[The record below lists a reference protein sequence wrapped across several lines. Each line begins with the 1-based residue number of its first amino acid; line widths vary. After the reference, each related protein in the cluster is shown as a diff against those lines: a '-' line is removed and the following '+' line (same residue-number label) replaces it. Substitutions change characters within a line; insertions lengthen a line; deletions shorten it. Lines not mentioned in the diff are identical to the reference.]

1 MALWYTKSVDSS
13 LLSNESTKTTETHV
27 QILVFVFFLNNLQY
41 AMEVLAYEAP
51 DARPEMRRALR
62 RLWKYRLIVK
72 RWLGMLTDPAIYTTA
87 SGLQ

>member
-1 MALWYTKSVDSS
+1 MALWYTKSVDSL

-27 QILVFVFFLNNLQY
+27 QIFVFVFFFLIICNT
-41 AMEVLAYEAP
+41 
-51 DARPEMRRALR
+51 
-62 RLWKYRLIVK
+62 LWKYRLIVK

>member
-41 AMEVLAYEAP
+41 AMEVLACEAP
-51 DARPEMRRALR
+51 DARPEMRLALR

-87 SGLQ
+87 SV